1 MVPLGDSHTVTGQS
15 EVKFNVVSDDHM
27 QGGKFMLLTLLQ
39 LELLNSGLI
48 GSDGGALDSDRVLLD
63 GLGGINGDLVVGLIT
78 VLETEIIV
86 LEVDIKV
93 RVDELV
99 LDRLP
104 DDTGHL
110 IAIELDDGV
119 LDLDLVNGSHVANAT
134 RG

>member
-1 MVPLGDSHTVTGQS
+1 
-15 EVKFNVVSDDHM
+15 
-27 QGGKFMLLTLLQ
+27 MLLTLLQ

-48 GSDGGALDSDRVLLD
+48 GSDGGALDTDRVLLD

-78 VLETEIIV
+78 VLKTEIIV